1 MGYTI
6 EYQPE
11 DNIRYPPV
19 KKEKA
24 HTKTIAVLVVC
35 VLLLLS
41 SLIWGEDIF
50 NFLLPGDAEITK
62 AALAN
67 MVEEIGEGVQ
77 VGEAMAAFCSEI
89 YEAGEY

>member
-19 KKEKA
+19 KSKEIHA
-24 HTKTIAVLVVC
+24 RPIAALVVC
-35 VLLLLS
+35 VLLLIS
-41 SLIWGEDIF
+41 CLIWGEDIF

-67 MVEEIGEGVQ
+67 MIEEIGEGVQ
-77 VGEAMAAFCSEI
+77 VGEAMAAFCSES

>member
-19 KKEKA
+19 KSKEIHA
-24 HTKTIAVLVVC
+24 RPIAALVVC

-41 SLIWGEDIF
+41 CLIWGEDIF

-67 MVEEIGEGVQ
+67 MVGEIGEGVQ
-77 VGEAMAAFCSEI
+77 VGEAVATFCSEI
-89 YEAGEY
+89 YETGEY